1 MTGAAGEKKPMS
13 SRLPFRFRQPYED
26 IVRLRGIAEIL
37 LRNGLGFV
45 VEQLDLARFLPP
57 WKQRNITAE
66 DRASK
71 YSIPE
76 RVRHTLE
83 QLGPTYIKL
92 GQILSTRPDL
102 LPPEYIAELSKLLDA
117 APPVA
122 SQEILA
128 ELERELGATAQEIF
142 AHFEVQPVAA
152 ASIGQAHRA
161 ILKNGE
167 KVVVKIRR
175 PGVER
180 IVEADLDI
188 LARQARFLENRLAIA
203 RDYRLTGLLDEF
215 GRTLHDEL
223 DYTNEGRNADRLRRN
238 LERDPRV
245 LVPRVYWD
253 LTTRSVI
260 TLQELRGIKL
270 LDVELLK
277 AEGYNLSAIADL
289 IVDTYLKQ
297 VFVDGFFHADPHP
310 ANVLVCGEQVAFVD
324 FGMMGYLTPGTK
336 DLMADL
342 LVSLMNQDV
351 DRVAQTVVRLGA
363 IDRPTDVDALHR
375 DIQRLFVR
383 YYGVALEEVRLD
395 ESLNDVMA
403 VALRH
408 RIRLPADLAVLARTV
423 AVLEGVARTLDPGFV
438 LVDKARPLVMQLIS
452 ERLSLQH
459 LGQRAMRTLRDL
471 DQLVQVL
478 PRRLDTLSSQLEQ
491 GDMTLG
497 IDIRRLQAVLAKLDR
512 VANRLSFSVLVAAL
526 IIGSAL
532 IILGGAAVSTWRV
545 PVIGVALPV
554 AQISFIVAGVLAAWL
569 LFSIIRSKGF

>member
-1 MTGAAGEKKPMS
+1 MP

-37 LRNGLGFV
+37 LRNGLGFA

-57 WKQRNITAE
+57 WKQRSITAE

-76 RVRHTLE
+76 RVRNTLE

-128 ELERELGATAQEIF
+128 ELERELGASAQDIF
-142 AHFEVQPVAA
+142 AHFEIQPVAA

-215 GRTLHDEL
+215 GRTLRDEL

-238 LERDPRV
+238 LEGDPRV
-245 LVPRVYWD
+245 LVPRVYWS
-253 LTTRSVI
+253 LTSRSVI
-260 TLQELRGIKL
+260 TLQELHGIKL

-310 ANVLVCGEQVAFVD
+310 ANILVCGEQVAFVD
-324 FGMMGYLTPGTK
+324 FGMIGYLTPGTK

-363 IDRPTDVDALHR
+363 IDRPADVDALHR

-408 RIRLPADLAVLARTV
+408 RIRLPADLAMLARTV
-423 AVLEGVARTLDPGFV
+423 GVLEGVARTLDPSFV

-459 LGQRAMRTLRDL
+459 LGERAMRTVRDL

-512 VANRLSFSVLVAAL
+512 VANRLSFSILVAAL

>member
-1 MTGAAGEKKPMS
+1 
-13 SRLPFRFRQPYED
+13 
-26 IVRLRGIAEIL
+26 VRLRGIAEIL

-102 LPPEYIAELSKLLDA
+102 LPPEYIVELSKLLDA

-253 LTTRSVI
+253 LTSRSVI

-277 AEGYNLSAIADL
+277 AEGYDLSAIADL